1 MKFVDLHVHSNIS
14 DGSYTPVELIKLAH
28 KIGLSAI
35 TLSDHE
41 TIAGNAEAKAQA
53 DKLGIEFISGMEIT
67 VDYKNRHLHLV
78 ALGFDAKQPAFQTL
92 YKKIRALK
100 EAKMEEVILG
110 IKEKGVPISL
120 ELVQPFALFNKID
133 RYAIMRYLV
142 SLQLFDHVQPVWDQ
156 YLNPVIRQLEL
167 NHNVSVEETT
177 QAVRAAG
184 GMTSLAHFHKRL
196 GLAGLDRQEQEMA
209 IAELHAMGLDGME
222 QYYPNYTE
230 GDQAF
235 AESMLKKYQMIP
247 TGGSDFHG
255 LNRPNVALGTGI
267 KNNLIVPYTL
277 YANILQYC
285 QRNV

>member
-14 DGSYTPVELIKLAH
+14 DGSYTPVELIKLAY

-41 TIAGNAEAKAQA
+41 TIAGNAEAKVEA

-92 YKKIRALK
+92 YKKIRVLK

-196 GLAGLDRQEQEMA
+196 GLAGLDRQEQETA

>member
-92 YKKIRALK
+92 YKKIRVLK

-196 GLAGLDRQEQEMA
+196 GLAGLDRQEQETA

>member
-28 KIGLSAI
+28 KTGLSAI

-41 TIAGNAEAKAQA
+41 TIAGNAEAKVEA

-78 ALGFDAKQPAFQTL
+78 ALGFDVKQPAFQNL
-92 YKKIRALK
+92 YKKIRDLK
-100 EAKMEEVILG
+100 EAKMEELIWG
-110 IKEKGVPISL
+110 IKEKGVPISM
-120 ELVQPFALFNKID
+120 ELIQPFTLLNKID

-142 SLQLFDHVQPVWDQ
+142 SLHLFDHVQPIWDQ
-156 YLNPVIRQLEL
+156 YLNPVIRQLKL

-177 QAVRAAG
+177 QAIKAAG

-196 GLAGLDRQEQEMA
+196 GLAGLNRQEQEAA
-209 IAELHAMGLDGME
+209 IAELCAMGLDGME
-222 QYYPNYTE
+222 QYYPNYTAA
-230 GDQAF
+230 DQAF
-235 AESMLKKYQMIP
+235 AESMLTKYKMIP

-255 LNRPNVALGTGI
+255 LNRPEVALGTGI
-267 KNNLIVPYTL
+267 KNNIVVPYTL
-277 YANILQYC
+277 YENVLQYC
-285 QRNV
+285 QRTV

>member
-41 TIAGNAEAKAQA
+41 TIAGNAEAKVEA
-53 DKLGIEFISGMEIT
+53 DKMGIEFISGMEIT

-92 YKKIRALK
+92 YKKIRELK
-100 EAKMEEVILG
+100 EAKMEELIWG
-110 IKEKGVPISL
+110 IKEKDVPISVA
-120 ELVQPFALFNKID
+120 LVEPFALLNKID

-142 SLQLFDHVQPVWDQ
+142 SLKLFDHVQPIWDQ
-156 YLNPVIRQLEL
+156 YITPVLRQLKL
-167 NHNVSVEETT
+167 NHNVSVAETT
-177 QAVRAAG
+177 QAIKAAG

-196 GLAGLDRQEQEMA
+196 GLAGLNREEQETA
-209 IAELHAMGLDGME
+209 IAELCSMGLDGME
-222 QYYPNYTE
+222 QYYPNYTVE
-230 GDQAF
+230 DQAF
-235 AESMLKKYQMIP
+235 AESMLTKYKMIP

-255 LNRPNVALGTGI
+255 LNRPEVALGTGL
-267 KNNLIVPYTL
+267 KNNLAVPYAL
-277 YANILQYC
+277 YENVLQCC

>member
-196 GLAGLDRQEQEMA
+196 GLAGLDRQEQETA

>member
-41 TIAGNAEAKAQA
+41 TIAGNAKAKAQA
-53 DKLGIEFISGMEIT
+53 DKMGIEFIPGMEIT
-67 VDYKNRHLHLV
+67 VDYKNRQLHIV

-92 YKKIRALK
+92 YKKIRDLK
-100 EAKMEEVILG
+100 EAKMEELIWG
-110 IKEKGVPISL
+110 IQAKGVPISVA
-120 ELVQPFALFNKID
+120 LVQPFVMLNTID

-156 YLNPVIRQLEL
+156 YINPVLRQLKL
-167 NHNVSVEETT
+167 NHNVSVEETA
-177 QAVRAAG
+177 QAIKAAG

-196 GLAGLDRQEQEMA
+196 GLAGLNRDEQETA
-209 IAELHAMGLDGME
+209 IAELCAMGLDGME
-222 QYYPNYTE
+222 QYYPNYTAE
-230 GDQAF
+230 DQVF
-235 AESMLKKYQMIP
+235 VENMLMKYQMIP

-255 LNRPNVALGTGI
+255 LNRPEVALGTGMS
-267 KNNLIVPYTL
+267 NNLVVPYAL
-277 YANILQYC
+277 YENVLQYC
-285 QRNV
+285 QRQV